1 MKLKELATIKRG
13 IKLDAKYLQK
23 IPMLAGTYIS
33 YYTLESFLSNNIA
46 SNVATKD
53 LRKLEISKDRLLSYG
68 DYLLFKTGE
77 KWTFHRYDSISGQ
90 TLVNE
95 DFFVIR
101 SDFGIVNDFFSYL
114 NNREYFYSQL
124 NNYTEI
130 TELSIG
136 EINIFTDDIEEL
148 QRPNESEILG
158 LRNPLQ
164 EDEVSRIRM
173 TQKVITLDKLLKR
186 VKYKE
191 IILDTDF
198 QRRPGL
204 WDYGRK
210 SRLIESIILGLSIPA
225 FYFDATNNEGNKDDW
240 QVIDGL
246 QRISAV
252 KEFIVEEKFTLTELD
267 YLPHLEGTKFSDLE
281 RIHQRKIE
289 EFEII
294 AYILDRGTPKSIVYK
309 MFKSIN
315 TSALRLESQE
325 IRHAINPGKPAEWLK
340 KVGDS
345 EWFKKVGHSPRQ
357 HERMENREAVLRFMA
372 FRQRK
377 YQAYTPDMQN
387 FLDKAMTDIYRIPQ
401 QDLDLYEQELKIVV
415 ELLIAILGE
424 FAFSRKMFDTN
435 RAFRVNNIIF
445 ELLTFGF
452 SGLTKEKAN
461 QFKNKKN
468 NISERIKSYFKG
480 KPASFWESDYA
491 YSKSGISERFEG
503 MEKLMKTLTT

>member
-13 IKLDAKYLQK
+13 ISLDPKYLQK
-23 IPMLAGTYIS
+23 APMLAGTHVS
-33 YYTLESFLSNNIA
+33 YYTLESFISNNIIY
-46 SNVATKD
+46 NIATKD

-68 DYLLFKTGE
+68 DYLLFKKDE
-77 KWTFHRYDSISGQ
+77 EWTFYRYDSISGQ

-101 SDFGIVNDFFSYL
+101 SDFSIVNDFFSYE
-114 NNREYFYSQL
+114 NNKKYFYSQL
-124 NNYTEI
+124 NNTEI

-136 EINIFTDDIEEL
+136 EISIFTDDIEEL

-186 VKYKE
+186 VQYGE
-191 IILDTDF
+191 IVLDTDF

-225 FYFDATNNEGNKDDW
+225 FYFDATNNEGTKDDW

-246 QRISAV
+246 QRISAA
-252 KEFIVEEKFTLTELD
+252 KEFIIEEKFTLVELD
-267 YLPHLEGTKFSDLE
+267 YLPHLEGKKFSELE
-281 RIHQRKIE
+281 RMYQRKIE

-401 QDLDLYEQELKIVV
+401 QDLDLYEQELETAV
-415 ELLIAILGE
+415 ELLIYILDD

-452 SGLTKEKAN
+452 SGLTKEKVN

-491 YSKSGISERFEG
+491 YSQKGILERFAD
-503 MEKLMKTLTT
+503 MEQLMKNLTT